1 MIDETIEPPD
11 GAGEVTHR
19 DGGAVF
25 WIGTVL
31 GWLVIVIGIRMGL
44 HDRELKPGVLLKWV
58 AGGLVLHDAVWLPLV
73 AVVGAAIAFVVR
85 RRVPLVVAWALATSA
100 VLTLIAW
107 PFVRGYGR
115 RPDVPSALQRN
126 YAHGLVVYIALTWMV
141 AIAAFVGGRLR
152 RRRIS
157 RGATSS

>member
-11 GAGEVTHR
+11 GADEVTHR

-85 RRVPLVVAWALATSA
+85 RRVQLVVAWALATSA